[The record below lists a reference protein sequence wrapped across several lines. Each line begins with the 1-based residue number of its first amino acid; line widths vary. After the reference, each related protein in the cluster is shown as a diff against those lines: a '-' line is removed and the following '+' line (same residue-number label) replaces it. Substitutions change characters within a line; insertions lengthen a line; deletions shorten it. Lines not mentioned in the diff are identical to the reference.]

1 MEYNI
6 APLEKRIKEN
16 IKNYNLDDLFRQEV
30 LHKNLELLQK
40 TFQMDICFTDRHSF
54 RHGQNVE
61 PKKYC
66 QVLKRFQ
73 GVIRAH

>member
-40 TFQMDICFTDRHSF
+40 TFQMDICFTDRH
-54 RHGQNVE
+54 
-61 PKKYC
+61 
-66 QVLKRFQ
+66 
-73 GVIRAH
+73 GVPYMVWGIV